1 MRGVICAGGVGS
13 RLYPLTRATNKHLL
27 PVYNKPIIF
36 YPIQTLISA
45 GITEILI
52 VVGGPHAGD
61 FINVLRN
68 GEHFGLKEVNYVYQ
82 EENRSGIADAI
93 LYAKDFAD
101 SKPITVILGDNT
113 TDADISEEVNSF
125 KIGATVFFKKVEN
138 PERFGVPVFDK
149 NTNKVLRVEEKP
161 SSPLS
166 KYAQTGLYIYDSN
179 VFKYIESLSPSNR
192 NELEVTDLNNIYIKK
207 NKFTF
212 AELKGFWTDAGT
224 FDSLLMA
231 NMYWAHKGKQ

>member
-1 MRGVICAGGVGS
+1 MKGVICAGGAGS

-27 PVYNKPIIF
+27 PVYNKPMIF

-68 GEHFGLKEVNYVYQ
+68 GVEFGLKEVNYVFQ
-82 EENRSGIADAI
+82 EDKRSGIADAI

-101 SKPITVILGDNT
+101 SEPVTVILGDNT
-113 TDADISEEVNSF
+113 TDVDITNEVESF
-125 KIGATVFFKKVEN
+125 VDGATVFFKKVEH
-138 PERFGVPVFDK
+138 PQRFGVPVFDK
-149 NTNKVLRVEEKP
+149 KTGKVVRVEEKP
-161 SSPLS
+161 ATPLS
-166 KYAQTGLYIYDSN
+166 PYAQTGLYIYDN
-179 VFKYIESLSPSNR
+179 DVFKYIESLAPSAR
-192 NELEVTDLNNIYIKK
+192 NEFEVTDLNNIYIKK
-207 NKFTF
+207 NKFQF

-231 NMYWAHKGKQ
+231 NMYWAHKEKQ